1 MKFVDSLNKELH
13 PKPVTDTRS
22 TYQTH
27 IKWCTLTTDNNVASI
42 SAKGPG
48 QTLWRQ
54 TVFLRLAI
62 HLYQQYANETD
73 QEINSSQISQ
83 TSTPSIVG
91 QIRTLPPVSPVPF
104 QSNGQQVSLPAELTE
119 QITELKQISK
129 LLQEQLNSVNTKLDI
144 LVQKSLDTSHF
155 PSMNEISDSTLDEQP
170 QYVTI
175 NATTESQPT
184 LHPGPSSYS
193 DVVSNNPPQEKEQ
206 QRSNHHTEISV
217 VQERENENINS
228 INANK
233 NHEHSQERLSILS
246 ERACS
251 EGQPIRRET
260 ERQMSQTLIIGDSI
274 LSGVNRKGL
283 VQGIECRSIPG
294 ATIDT
299 LTEKIKLYDLSKF
312 TDIVVYIGGNDSS
325 RNTDIEYF
333 EEKYEQFLSY
343 VKEKNQ
349 KGNIYLCTACYRGDT
364 DVSDVN
370 DVIFRLCEEHELMCI
385 GTNAAFYDKHNTLRT
400 HFYKERDNI
409 HPSGSGVKRLLGT
422 INQTLHIVDNFDQC
436 AYSVSPLHSRSTN
449 NLQRADHRRTHD
461 DYSRSAR
468 DNKANDRN
476 PLGNHNRNS
485 IVNKRSFGYMET
497 ERCLKCG
504 LTNHITEN
512 CKHQNQVQC
521 FTCKMYGHK
530 DSSGLCWL
538 K

>member
-1 MKFVDSLNKELH
+1 MFQVDEEISFRMSQAVDSPQKQDSMSQMEQTNSSSISLSQSLFSQQNTPVSRSAADKEEIFKDRFNGILYHVIPTNGQITILFSSRDLYMKFLDSLNKELH
-13 PKPVTDTRS
+13 PKPITDTRS

-27 IKWCTLTTDNNVASI
+27 IRGKWCTLTTDNNVASI

-62 HLYQQYANETD
+62 RLYQQYANETD
-73 QEINSSQISQ
+73 QEINSSQVSQ
-83 TSTPSIVG
+83 TSTPSSVG
-91 QIRTLPPVSPVPF
+91 QIRTSPPVSPVPF
-104 QSNGQQVSLPAELTE
+104 QSNIQQVPLPAELTE

-155 PSMNEISDSTLDEQP
+155 PSVNEISDTTLDEQP

-175 NATTESQPT
+175 NATTESQPS

-193 DVVSNNPPQEKEQ
+193 DVVSNNPPKEKEQ
-206 QRSNHHTEISV
+206 QRSKHHTEISV
-217 VQERENENINS
+217 VQERENENMNS
-228 INANK
+228 SSANK
-233 NHEHSQERLSILS
+233 NHVSSQERLSFQS

-251 EGQPIRRET
+251 KERLIQRES
-260 ERQMSQTLIIGDSI
+260 ERQMSQILIIGDSI

-294 ATIDT
+294 ATMDT

-349 KGNIYLCTACYRGDT
+349 TGKIYLCTPCPRGDT
-364 DVSDVN
+364 DVSDIN
-370 DVIFRLCEEHELMCI
+370 DVIFRLCEEHEVMCI
-385 GTNAAFYDKHNTLRT
+385 STNAAFYDKHNTLRT

-409 HPSGSGVKRLLGT
+409 HLSRSGVKRLLGT
-422 INQTLHIVDNFDQC
+422 INQTLHIVDNFDHC
-436 AYSVSPLHSRSTN
+436 AYSVSPLHSR
-449 NLQRADHRRTHD
+449 
-461 DYSRSAR
+461 
-468 DNKANDRN
+468 
-476 PLGNHNRNS
+476 
-485 IVNKRSFGYMET
+485 
-497 ERCLKCG
+497 
-504 LTNHITEN
+504 
-512 CKHQNQVQC
+512 
-521 FTCKMYGHK
+521 
-530 DSSGLCWL
+530 
-538 K
+538 